1 MTLFHWI
8 GDTLRQ
14 QLDQVP
20 LSVARWLMIGLFLAM
35 MFWIVQL
42 PSTVTNPTNR
52 PAKWT
57 SDLKI
62 WAWLTLLIQIV
73 IYSVF

>member
-14 QLDQVP
+14 QLELIP
-20 LSVARWLMIGLFLAM
+20 LSTARWLMIGLFLSL

-42 PSTVTNPTNR
+42 PTDQTNPKDR
-52 PAKWT
+52 PVRW
-57 SDLKI
+57 SNDLKI
-62 WAWLTLLIQIV
+62 WAWLALIFQIL
-73 IYSVF
+73 IYSLF

>member
-20 LSVARWLMIGLFLAM
+20 LSVARWLMIGLFLALM
-35 MFWIVQL
+35 IWIVQL
-42 PSTVTNPTNR
+42 PATVTNPTDR

-62 WAWLTLLIQIV
+62 WAWLALLIQIV

>member
-14 QLDQVP
+14 QLDLIP
-20 LSVARWLMIGLFLAM
+20 LSVARWMMIGLFLAL

-42 PSTVTNPTNR
+42 PSTATNPANR
-52 PAKWT
+52 SASWS
-57 SDLKI
+57 SDLKV
-62 WAWLTLLIQIV
+62 WAWLTLLFQV
-73 IYSVF
+73 MIYSIF

>member
-20 LSVARWLMIGLFLAM
+20 LSVARWLMIGLFLA
-35 MFWIVQL
+35 
-42 PSTVTNPTNR
+42 STVTNPTDR

-57 SDLKI
+57 SALKI
-62 WAWLTLLIQIV
+62 WAWLALLIQIV

>member
-14 QLDQVP
+14 QLDLVP
-20 LSVARWLMIGLFLAM
+20 LSTARWLMIGLFLSL

-42 PSTVTNPTNR
+42 PTDQTNPKDR
-52 PAKWT
+52 PAKW
-57 SDLKI
+57 SNDLKI
-62 WAWLTLLIQIV
+62 WAWLALIFQIL
-73 IYSVF
+73 IYSLF

>member
-14 QLDQVP
+14 QLELIP
-20 LSVARWLMIGLFLAM
+20 LSTARWLMIGLFLSL

-42 PSTVTNPTNR
+42 PTDLTNPKDR
-52 PAKWT
+52 PARW
-57 SDLKI
+57 SNDLKI
-62 WAWLTLLIQIV
+62 WAWLALIFQIL
-73 IYSVF
+73 IYSLF

>member
-8 GDTLRQ
+8 GNTLRNQ
-14 QLDQVP
+14 FDQIP
-20 LSVARWLMIGLFLAM
+20 LSTARWMMIGLFLAL

-42 PSTVTNPTNR
+42 PSTATNPTDR
-52 PAKWT
+52 PPRWT

-62 WAWLTLLIQIV
+62 WAWLALLFQV
-73 IYSVF
+73 LIYSVF

>member
-8 GDTLRQ
+8 GDFLRQ

-20 LSVARWLMIGLFLAM
+20 LSIARWLIIGLYLVLL
-35 MFWIVQL
+35 FWIVQL
-42 PSTVTNPTNR
+42 PSTATNPTEG
-52 PAKWT
+52 PSKW
-57 SDLKI
+57 SRDLKI
-62 WAWLTLLIQIV
+62 WAWIALIFQIV